1 MTDKKSNKPTKSAS
15 DSSSKAAKNNEYG
28 SVQQREIAIP
38 RNYLIAAVIVIAAL
52 ALGGF
57 WFGKW
62 YTVAKVNGEVISR
75 SEYTKELEKAAG
87 KQVLD
92 GLTTKKII
100 MQEAKKKNIAINN
113 KDVEAELKKIEAQ
126 LKTQGQSLDQVLAF
140 QGQTRDS
147 LKEQIVLQKTVEKMV
162 GSVAV
167 TDAEVDKYIEENQD
181 LAGQNTDLNTLKAQA
196 KERLTQQKTDAKIQ
210 QLIQDLRKKAKI
222 EIMAE

>member
-1 MTDKKSNKPTKSAS
+1 MTDKKSNKPTKTAS
-15 DSSSKAAKNNEYG
+15 DSSQKAEKNNESG

-38 RNYLIAAVIVIAAL
+38 RNYLIAAVVLIAAL

-113 KDVEAELKKIEAQ
+113 NDVEAELKKIEAQ
-126 LKTQGQSLDQVLAF
+126 LKAQGQSLDQVLAF

-162 GSVAV
+162 GAVTV

-181 LAGQNTDLNTLKAQA
+181 LAGQNTDLNTLKTQA

-222 EIMAE
+222 EITAE

>member
-1 MTDKKSNKPTKSAS
+1 MTDKKPSKPTKSTS
-15 DSSSKAAKNNEYG
+15 TSSEKSEKKTESG
-28 SVQQREIAIP
+28 TVQQRELAIP
-38 RNYLIAAVIVIAAL
+38 KNYLIAGVVVVAVL

-100 MQEAKKKNIAINN
+100 MQEAKAKNIVVSNN
-113 KDVEAELKKIEAQ
+113 DVDAELKKIEAQ
-126 LKTQGQSLDQVLAF
+126 LKAQGQSLDQVLAF

-162 GSVAV
+162 GTVAV

-181 LAGQNTDLNTLKAQA
+181 LAGENTDLNTLKAQA